1 MPPLE
6 QISPSEMCSQS
17 WPSGLLFSMVPMCG
31 SVFANS
37 VQTASLPLRLG
48 GLGLRS
54 AERTLPAAHW
64 ASWADSL
71 AMINAR
77 HPAVAGSI
85 VRALETNVEAPF
97 VREVQRC
104 VDTLVEAD
112 FAVPSWE
119 ELADGVRPPPSHEEE
134 EPNQSKH
141 GWQKVAGHSLDDR
154 KLQVVTPTLSA
165 CDQALLRSQAGP
177 LTAVPFVCFPTSR
190 LTRLDPPVFRTLL
203 LRRLRLPLPLTV
215 RACRCGLWPS

>member
-1 MPPLE
+1 MPPFE
-6 QISPSEMCSQS
+6 QISPSEMCNQS
-17 WPSGLLFSMVPMCG
+17 WPSHLLFSMIPMCG
-31 SVFANS
+31 SVFAICKIPANS
-37 VQTASLPLRLG
+37 VQTASLPLCFG

-77 HPAVAGSI
+77 HPAV
-85 VRALETNVEAPF
+85 VRALETNVEVPF

-119 ELADGVRPPPSHEEE
+119 ELADGVRPPPSHDEE
-134 EPNQSKH
+134 EPIQSKH
-141 GWQKVAGHSLDDR
+141 GWQKVAIPLTTGSYWSSPPHSQR
-154 KLQVVTPTLSA
+154 VSK
-165 CDQALLRSQAGP
+165 RSQVGVLAG
-177 LTAVPFVCFPTSR
+177 
-190 LTRLDPPVFRTLL
+190 
-203 LRRLRLPLPLTV
+203 
-215 RACRCGLWPS
+215 